1 MARKKHQ
8 YTYDQWQVMRERF
21 HIDSFEPP
29 PPDMQIPDMK
39 NVIAGII
46 KKVGLDKELLL
57 NSIEQEWEDIVG
69 AAVAKHTRP
78 GKFEDKQL
86 TIYVDNPVWLFEL
99 KQQKSMKTILVNL
112 SKRYGANKIK
122 KIFLVPD
129 PDK

>member
-29 PPDMQIPDMK
+29 PPDMQISDMK

-69 AAVAKHTRP
+69 TAVAKHTRP
-78 GKFEDKQL
+78 GKFENKQL

-112 SKRYGANKIK
+112 SKRYGTNKIK

-129 PDK
+129 PGK